1 MNMYGTANYRER
13 FCELYQKNSRKANDD
28 RIWELVGTKLS
39 QGHFALYESAF
50 VRTKGPGS
58 RAEREGLGVKINESK
73 LINSPH

>member
-39 QGHFALYESAF
+39 QGHFALYES
-50 VRTKGPGS
+50 RPMS
-58 RAEREGLGVKINESK
+58 NQSK
-73 LINSPH
+73 SVSYSSFTNYLL